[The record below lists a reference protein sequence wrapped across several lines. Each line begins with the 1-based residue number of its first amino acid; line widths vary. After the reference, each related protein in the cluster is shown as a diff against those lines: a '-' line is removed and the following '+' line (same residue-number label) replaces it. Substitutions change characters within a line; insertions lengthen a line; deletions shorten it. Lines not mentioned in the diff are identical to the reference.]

1 MPPIEADVVIAG
13 GGIMGCSTALHL
25 RLRGRSV
32 VLLERD
38 TVAAHASGV
47 NFGNVRRQRRFLPQL
62 PLAMRSR
69 EIWGR
74 LADLVGD
81 TCEFTPA
88 GHVVFAFDEGDM
100 AALETYAMRALEYGL
115 ELEIL
120 GANAVCE
127 RWPWVGDGIIGG
139 SWSPNDG
146 HANPRLLAPAFA
158 RRARAIGAQI
168 LEGATVVEARHDGAR
183 FRVATDDG
191 REIAAPVMVNASGAW
206 ADTLS
211 AWFGEPVSLVPE
223 APQQGVTEPLP
234 PLIGPTVGTLAGDI
248 YLRQVARGNVV
259 FGGGRGIADAA
270 ARRVYTRPQRTLT
283 HFTLIRRLV
292 PALGHARLI
301 RTWAGIEGY
310 MPDDIPVIGPSRT
323 TPGLFHAFGF
333 CGHGFQLG
341 PGVGSVL
348 AELIV
353 DGHSDVPLEP
363 FHIARFAA

>member
-25 RLRGRSV
+25 RLRDRSV

-62 PLAMRSR
+62 PLAIRSR
-69 EIWGR
+69 QIWGQ
-74 LADLVGD
+74 LGDLIGD
-81 TCEFTPA
+81 TCEFTAA
-88 GHVVFAFDEGDM
+88 GHVIFAFDEGDM
-100 AALETYAMRALEYGL
+100 AELETYARKALDYGL

-120 GANAVCE
+120 GANAVRE
-127 RWPWVGDGIIGG
+127 RWPWAGDGVIGA
-139 SWSPNDG
+139 SFSPRDG

-158 RRARAIGAQI
+158 RRARALGVQVF
-168 LEGATVVEARHDGAR
+168 EGSAVVEARHDGAR

-191 REIAAPVMVNASGAW
+191 REVSAPVMVNTAGAW
-206 ADTLS
+206 AATLS
-211 AWFGEPVSLVPE
+211 GWFGEPAPLVPE
-223 APQQGVTEPLP
+223 APQQGVTEPV
-234 PLIGPTVGTLAGDI
+234 PLFIGPSVGKLTGNI

-259 FGGGRGIADAA
+259 FGGGRGTADAA
-270 ARRVYTRPQRTLT
+270 ARRVYTRPQRTVEQFELV
-283 HFTLIRRLV
+283 RRLV
-292 PALGHARLI
+292 PALRPARLI

-348 AELIV
+348 ADLIV
-353 DGHSDVPLEP
+353 DGASDVPLQP
-363 FHIARFAA
+363 FHIDRFAA